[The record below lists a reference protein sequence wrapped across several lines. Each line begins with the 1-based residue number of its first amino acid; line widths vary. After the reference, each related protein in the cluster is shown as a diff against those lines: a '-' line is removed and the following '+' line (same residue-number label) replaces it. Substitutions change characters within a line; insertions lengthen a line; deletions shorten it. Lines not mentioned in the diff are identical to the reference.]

1 MSTPWINLTVR
12 LRPDQITKFQ
22 ELYPE
27 KQLTP
32 VIRMLLD
39 TFLDGKKPTHK
50 RLDEVRRLREKTA
63 KHLEMLEAEEAQLLK
78 EEHQEIMGDAMHE
91 YRIQKIIERPE
102 ILIQHSSKS
111 ISASGY
117 AKLQQ
122 ELKFPSKQPLIKFL
136 DSQLNNNGAQSKE
149 EELD

>member
-1 MSTPWINLTVR
+1 MSTPWISLTVR

-39 TFLDGKKPTHK
+39 TFLDGKKATHK
-50 RLDEVRRLREKTA
+50 RIDEVRRLREKTA

-78 EEHQEIMGDAMHE
+78 EEHHAIMDDALQEL
-91 YRIQKIIERPE
+91 RLNKLSERPE
-102 ILIQHSSKS
+102 ILSQHRNKS
-111 ISASGY
+111 ISSAGY

-122 ELKFPSKQPLIKFL
+122 ELKFSSRQQLIKFL
-136 DSQLNNNGAQSKE
+136 DSHANEARAKAEGLE
-149 EELD
+149 